1 MEPTDTQSTN
11 MTEQGSEDP
20 SLYVQRDTPG
30 SQRPKNAQSRL
41 GSSNIT
47 TIDRVIEPGS
57 DTQAMAVPQPP
68 QQAEH
73 PQGDEILKQASRT
86 TSPRT
91 HGLPAHY

>member
-1 MEPTDTQSTN
+1 MYRE
-11 MTEQGSEDP
+11 
-20 SLYVQRDTPG
+20 TPG
-30 SQRPKNAQSRL
+30 SQRPNSGQPRL
-41 GSSNIT
+41 GNSDIM
-47 TIDRVIEPGS
+47 TIDRVTEPGS